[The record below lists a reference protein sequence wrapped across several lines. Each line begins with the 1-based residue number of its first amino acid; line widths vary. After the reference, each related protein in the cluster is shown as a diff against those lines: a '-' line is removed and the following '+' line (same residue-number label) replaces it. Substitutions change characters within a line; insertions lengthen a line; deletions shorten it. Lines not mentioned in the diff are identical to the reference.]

1 MQHLTQALDMNETEI
16 AAALSVTTRT
26 VRAWI
31 AGTRRPIERNRAAL
45 HALIGRAHQEH
56 SAAGNRWSATRDRA
70 LSAAKM
76 GLMTAAQRAE
86 QLAWEAKIN
95 AQFAAPVAQPVAAP
109 ADDLLALLAA

>member
-1 MQHLTQALDMNETEI
+1 MQNLTQALDMNETEI

-56 SAAGNRWSATRDRA
+56 SAAGRRWSATRDRA

-76 GLMTAAQRAE
+76 DLMTDAQRAE
-86 QLAWEAKIN
+86 QLAWSAKIN
-95 AQFAAPVAQPVAAP
+95 AQFAAPVAQPAAP